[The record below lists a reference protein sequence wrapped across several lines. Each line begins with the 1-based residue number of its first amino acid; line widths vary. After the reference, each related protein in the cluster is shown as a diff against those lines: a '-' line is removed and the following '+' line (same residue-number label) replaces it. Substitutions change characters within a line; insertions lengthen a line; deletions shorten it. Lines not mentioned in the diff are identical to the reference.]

1 MDSKLIAKL
10 AGVSRSTVSKVLNNY
25 SDISEGTRKKVLRV
39 IEDNEY
45 YPNFSAQKLAG
56 KNSNVIGLLVY
67 TGKSSKNG
75 DLPKKISE
83 SFYYSDL
90 ISEIIDTA
98 ENLGYLVL
106 VSYISSKRANWK
118 KVFET
123 GMIDAAI
130 VISGGKKINEI
141 EDLVKSKYKL
151 VLIDYEEEIAT
162 KYILTM
168 NSNHFKGG
176 YLATKYLIEKGCK
189 NILHLSGE
197 IKRRTS
203 IQRARGYLKAL
214 EDFNLANKEIIFGK
228 YDEEVAYEL
237 IEKNIQKKGK
247 FIYDAVFAGNDYIA
261 YGVIKALEK
270 TGLKIP
276 EQVSIIGYDNMKI
289 CDYTSPKITS
299 INHLG
304 NNIAEKA
311 LKNLIDI
318 LNNKEGGIKETDV
331 EIVKRESVKK

>member
-1 MDSKLIAKL
+1 
-10 AGVSRSTVSKVLNNY
+10 GVSRSTVSKVLNNY

-56 KNSNVIGLLVY
+56 KNSPVIGLLVY

-228 YDEEVAYEL
+228 YDEEIAYEL

>member
-56 KNSNVIGLLVY
+56 KNSPVIGLLVY

-141 EDLVKSKYKL
+141 ENLVKSKYKL

>member
-1 MDSKLIAKL
+1 
-10 AGVSRSTVSKVLNNY
+10 GVSRSTVSKVLNNY

-56 KNSNVIGLLVY
+56 KNSPVIGLLVY

-162 KYILTM
+162 KYILTI

-276 EQVSIIGYDNMKI
+276 EQVSVIGYDNMKI

>member
-56 KNSNVIGLLVY
+56 KNSPVIGLLVY

-162 KYILTM
+162 KYILTI

>member
-56 KNSNVIGLLVY
+56 KNSPVIGLLVY

>member
-10 AGVSRSTVSKVLNNY
+10 AGVSRSTVSKVLNDY
-25 SDISEGTRKKVLRV
+25 PDISEKTRKKVLQV

-45 YPNFSAQKLAG
+45 YPNYSAQKLAG
-56 KNSNVIGLLVY
+56 KNSPVIGLLVY

-75 DLPKKISE
+75 DLIKKISE

-151 VLIDYEEEIAT
+151 VLIDYEEEIIN
-162 KYILTM
+162 KYILSL
-168 NSNHFKGG
+168 NSNHFEGG

-197 IKRRTS
+197 IKRKTS

-214 EDFNLANKEIIFGK
+214 EDYDLQNKEIIFGK
-228 YDEEVAYEL
+228 YDQDIAYEI
-237 IEKNIQKKGK
+237 IEENIKKQGK

-270 TGLKIP
+270 KGLKVP
-276 EQVSIIGYDNMKI
+276 EQVSVIGYDNMKI
-289 CDYTSPKITS
+289 CDYTSPRITS
-299 INHLG
+299 VNHLG
-304 NNIAEKA
+304 NNIADKA
-311 LKNLIDI
+311 LKNLINI
-318 LNNKEGGIKETDV
+318 LNNKEGGIKETEV
-331 EIVKRESVKK
+331 EIVERESVRN